1 MKSLQSFFSKNREL
15 SIDSTDDN
23 TQSTVDDKTVFYV
36 FSRIISEEY
45 GRKGEKAIIP
55 SFYRNRIIFVRFSES
70 LWAQEVWTNRQYL
83 IRRLNERVGQ
93 KVVVNIKPH

>member
-1 MKSLQSFFSKNREL
+1 VKSLQSYFSQGRRLKKAPHN
-15 SIDSTDDN
+15 DDVQN
-23 TQSTVDDKTVFYV
+23 TVDDKTVFYI
-36 FSRIISEEY
+36 FSRIIAEEY
-45 GRKGEKAIIP
+45 GKKGEKAIIP